1 MNFYQRYTTL
11 QATLYLHWCHKRS
24 PIVTQKKTVLPKS
37 TYYSFNQL
45 NAAHAI
51 FCELS
56 AALTKSCN
64 SERPLRMRS
73 SYDIRKRYLRLRQF
87 RQRKLLYYLKLAIS
101 ENFYTSTHAPAVSER
116 GKDDGRIGLSCEGG
130 GPLSAANSPPVY
142 TLYTLYSTSGGW
154 SPSRTLLGSQ
164 LMCTTP
170 GRPESEWHLAERLTK
185 IMTTGDFGHDSWK
198 QYRCQH
204 LISAWQ
210 SRVHQSQWI

>member
-1 MNFYQRYTTL
+1 MSL
-11 QATLYLHWCHKRS
+11 SHWCLWKS
-24 PIVTQKKTVLPKS
+24 PIVTRKKQFYQSPLIILTISWTLRS
-37 TYYSFNQL
+37 
-45 NAAHAI
+45 AHAL

-56 AALTKSCN
+56 AALTKWCN

-73 SYDIRKRYLRLRQF
+73 SYDLRKRYLRLRQF
-87 RQRKLLYYLKLAIS
+87 RQRQLLYHIKLAIT
-101 ENFYTSTHAPAVSER
+101 ENFKTSSHAPAVSEQDR
-116 GKDDGRIGLSCEGG
+116 DDVRSGPSCEGG

-142 TLYTLYSTSGGW
+142 TLYSISGGW

-210 SRVHQSQWI
+210 SRVHLREAPVSKKCSFF